1 MAAVAACFPRRESR
15 LLARDMAE
23 AMLTGLETRN
33 CWTLAE
39 ALGHAS
45 PSRLQHFLSRGVW
58 DHDAVRDRTATW
70 AAGEL
75 ADDDAVLIVDET
87 GDEKSSTDAVG
98 AARQYSGALGA
109 RISITVSDGFPRGLF
124 GRVAV
129 PMCGR
134 VIRVSA

>member
-1 MAAVAACFPRRESR
+1 MVQG
-15 LLARDMAE
+15 LLMVKDSA
-23 AMLTGLETRN
+23 N
-33 CWTLAE
+33 CWSLAE
-39 ALGHAS
+39 AIGHTG
-45 PSRLQHFLSRGVW
+45 PHVLQHFLSRARF
-58 DHDAVRDRTATW
+58 DTEAIRRTA
-70 AAGEL
+70 AAWTVEQLGSTEVML
-75 ADDDAVLIVDET
+75 VVDET

-134 VIRVSA
+134 AIRVSA